1 MMEFFLPWKVW
12 WSLQWDT
19 CLIKHLPLKALPLPN
34 SLSTKCIAR
43 AKYQQKHLEEVPGLL
58 WWAKSHRTC
67 IRCRQMAGKN
77 TGGGIE
83 NSQPWLQKHKP
94 ELWTFVEMMPF
105 ILDLGLQAWM
115 EPWVN
120 GLWEFLEAQTWWWN
134 EVEMP
139 ELLKGYWE
147 RNVAEVI

>member
-1 MMEFFLPWKVW
+1 
-12 WSLQWDT
+12 
-19 CLIKHLPLKALPLPN
+19 
-34 SLSTKCIAR
+34 
-43 AKYQQKHLEEVPGLL
+43 
-58 WWAKSHRTC
+58 
-67 IRCRQMAGKN
+67 
-77 TGGGIE
+77 
-83 NSQPWLQKHKP
+83 LQKHKP